1 MIVVDTNAVVHLL
14 LGGEQTAAARRAF
27 GKDPEWAA
35 PLLWRSE
42 FRSVLS
48 MLMRRQNLG
57 LAQALEAARE
67 AEALM
72 AGREFTVE
80 AQSVLQLA
88 SESGCT
94 AYDCEFVALAL
105 DLSVRLV
112 TSDREILAAF
122 PTVACSRR
130 ANSCRQTSSARGS
143 ALMRSR
149 YGIRYHRAPTTKRNA
164 APTTR

>member
-1 MIVVDTNAVVHLL
+1 VIVVDTNAVVHLL

-48 MLMRRQNLG
+48 MLMRRRNLA
-57 LAQALEAARE
+57 LAHALEAARE
-67 AEALM
+67 AELLM
-72 AGREFTVE
+72 GGREFTVE
-80 AQSVLQLA
+80 TQMVLELA

-94 AYDCEFVALAL
+94 AYDCEFVALAS
-105 DLSVRLV
+105 DLRVQLL

-122 PTVACSRR
+122 PALAVA
-130 ANSCRQTSSARGS
+130 
-143 ALMRSR
+143 
-149 YGIRYHRAPTTKRNA
+149 IEHFAP
-164 APTTR
+164 

>member
-14 LGGEQTAAARRAF
+14 LGGERTAATRRAF

-48 MLMRRQNLG
+48 MLIRRQNLA
-57 LAQALEAARE
+57 LAHALDAARE
-67 AEALM
+67 AESLM

-80 AQSVLQLA
+80 TQTVLELA
-88 SESGCT
+88 KESGCT
-94 AYDCEFVALAL
+94 AYDCEFVALAS
-105 DLSVRLV
+105 DLSVRLL

-122 PTVACSRR
+122 PTLAITIERF
-130 ANSCRQTSSARGS
+130 
-143 ALMRSR
+143 
-149 YGIRYHRAPTTKRNA
+149 AP
-164 APTTR
+164 

>member
-14 LGGEQTAAARRAF
+14 LGGEQTSAARRAF

-48 MLMRRQNLG
+48 MLMRRQH
-57 LAQALEAARE
+57 LALAHALEAARE
-67 AEALM
+67 AELLM

-80 AQSVLQLA
+80 TQTVLELA
-88 SESGCT
+88 RESGCT
-94 AYDCEFVALAL
+94 AYDCEFVALAS
-105 DLSVRLV
+105 DLRVRLV

-122 PTVACSRR
+122 PTLAVALE
-130 ANSCRQTSSARGS
+130 QF
-143 ALMRSR
+143 
-149 YGIRYHRAPTTKRNA
+149 AP
-164 APTTR
+164 